1 MGNVCFPNKNE
12 KNNSQKTSE
21 DNNNN
26 IKREINNQLDIPKEK
41 NEKIEPKNIIN
52 TIMTNIQHNSEYD
65 ETEEL
70 DLNYLD
76 EYVESIFPKNFPKDY
91 VELIRSQIYEIKNA
105 KIGDKNNIKN
115 IFQLKQIDNQHC
127 FYFICSM
134 KKITENT
141 VNIAYKFKIYEFN
154 IKKIGIKAD
163 EIIKKE
169 ENQSII
175 ESLINQ
181 EYKKLNA
188 MV

>member
-1 MGNVCFPNKNE
+1 MGNFCPLNKNE
-12 KNNSQKTSE
+12 KNNCQKTTE
-21 DNNNN
+21 DNNN
-26 IKREINNQLDIPKEK
+26 IKREINSQLDFPKEK
-41 NEKIEPKNIIN
+41 NEKIEPKSIIN

-65 ETEEL
+65 ETKEL

-91 VELIRSQIYEIKNA
+91 VKLIRSQIYEIKNA
-105 KIGDKNNIKN
+105 KIGDQNNIKN
-115 IFQLKQIDNQHC
+115 IFQLKQIDNQNC

-141 VNIAYKFKIYEFN
+141 VNIAYKFKIIEVN
-154 IKKIGIKAD
+154 IQKIGIKAD
-163 EIIKKE
+163 EIIEKE

-188 MV
+188 KV